1 MAYERNGN
9 QFSMAGQL
17 DVLILLRMR
26 TGRSWI
32 VNEAVYTRFREKEL
46 RIYTKGNC
54 LSNSPIIIGHH
65 LLWLDYHFVRM
76 SQTRSLSPSHFPFL
90 PLSTMPYFPLGHLV
104 EQYFFILKHFLFVS
118 SQVISLPTSCVQIH
132 KHVHSCSGQDI

>member
-1 MAYERNGN
+1 
-9 QFSMAGQL
+9 MAGQL

-32 VNEAVYTRFREKEL
+32 VNEDVYTRFREKEL

-76 SQTRSLSPSHFPFL
+76 SQTRSLSPSHFPFPAFVYHAL
-90 PLSTMPYFPLGHLV
+90 LSFGTFSRVVLLYPETFSFCFFTSYFLT
-104 EQYFFILKHFLFVS
+104 YIL
-118 SQVISLPTSCVQIH
+118 CV
-132 KHVHSCSGQDI
+132 DP